1 MPNRREFINCNVKA
15 ALALL
20 TPAVDTHLWMQV
32 RKEIKIGVITDLH
45 QDIMHDA
52 PKRLETFLGAMA
64 KVKPD
69 ALLQL
74 GDFAYPGE
82 KNKDVIDG
90 FNRAHE
96 KVMHVIGNHD
106 TDAGYTTAQ
115 CIAYWGMPGR
125 YYHQMIGGISFLVLD
140 GNEKGSPK
148 HKGGYASYIGEE
160 QLTWLKLELKKT
172 ANPVVVVSHQPL
184 AGELAI
190 DNALEVQQLLS
201 AHAGKILLAING
213 HSHINASYHVSGVDY
228 LHINSASYFW
238 VGEKFKHESYPA
250 SVIDNHP
257 WIAYTCPYRDALF
270 ASLVIDPETK
280 TVRVEGTQSDWVGDS
295 PKTLGFNGMPGLKR
309 DMEIAPAISSRN
321 FAQVR

>member
-20 TPAVDTHLWMQV
+20 TPTLDAQLWMLI

-52 PKRLETFLGAMA
+52 PKRLETFLDVMA

-82 KNKDVIDG
+82 KNKVVIDR

-106 TDAGYTTAQ
+106 TDAGYTSAQ

-125 YYHQMIGGISFLVLD
+125 YYHQRIGGISFLVLD
-140 GNEKGSPK
+140 GNEKGSPR

-160 QLTWLKLELKKT
+160 QMAWLKAELGKT
-172 ANPVVVVSHQPL
+172 ENPVIVVSHQPL

-190 DNALEVQQLLS
+190 DNALEFQQLLS
-201 AHAGKILLAING
+201 AHASKILLSING
-213 HSHINASYHVSGVDY
+213 
-228 LHINSASYFW
+228 
-238 VGEKFKHESYPA
+238 
-250 SVIDNHP
+250 
-257 WIAYTCPYRDALF
+257 
-270 ASLVIDPETK
+270 
-280 TVRVEGTQSDWVGDS
+280 
-295 PKTLGFNGMPGLKR
+295 
-309 DMEIAPAISSRN
+309 
-321 FAQVR
+321 

>member
-1 MPNRREFINCNVKA
+1 MLNRREFISCNVKA

-20 TPAVDTHLWMQV
+20 TPAVDTHLWMHV
-32 RKEIKIGVITDLH
+32 PKEIKIGVFTDLH

-52 PKRLETFLGAMA
+52 PERLDSFLDAMV
-64 KVKPD
+64 KVSPD

-82 KNKDVIDG
+82 KNKVVIDR

-106 TDAGYTTAQ
+106 TDAGYTSAQ

-125 YYHQMIGGISFLVLD
+125 YYHQRIGGISFLVLD

-160 QLTWLKLELKKT
+160 QMAWLKAELEKT
-172 ANPVVVVSHQPL
+172 ENPVIVVSHQPL

-190 DNALEVQQLLS
+190 DNAFEVQQLLS

-213 HSHINASYHVSGVDY
+213 HSHINASYYVNGVDY

-238 VGEKFKHESYPA
+238 VGEKFKHESYPKN
-250 SVIDNHP
+250 VLDNHP

-270 ASLVIDPETK
+270 ATLVIDPETQ

-295 PKTLGFNGMPGLKR
+295 PQTLGFEGMPDLKR
-309 DMEIAPAISSRN
+309 GVHIAPSISSRK
-321 FAQVR
+321 FAQHG